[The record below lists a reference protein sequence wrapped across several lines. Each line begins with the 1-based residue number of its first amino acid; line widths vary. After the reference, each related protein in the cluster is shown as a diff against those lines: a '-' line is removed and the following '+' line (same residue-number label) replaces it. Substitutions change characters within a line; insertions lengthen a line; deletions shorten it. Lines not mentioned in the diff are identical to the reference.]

1 MKLNALLLTVSLGLA
16 ATPGAWAYPDST
28 LYDNLGNTTL
38 TEAMYE
44 TDTWGASQFTTDGHN
59 YILNTVALLLYR
71 TGDTT
76 AQLDIYSNSGDV
88 PGTSLGTLTPPES
101 IPLNTAE
108 KVTFTASGISL
119 SANSTY
125 WVVLHAPTGQL
136 WWSYTDD
143 STGTGSGFST
153 INTSS
158 VNAGTKWATPID
170 YYPNQMQVNATLAA
184 VPEPSQWAMMGVTAL
199 GVTGYALR
207 RRLVKTN

>member
-1 MKLNALLLTVSLGLA
+1 MKLNALLLAASLGLA
-16 ATPGAWAYPDST
+16 ATPGAWAYPNPA

-44 TDTWGASQFTTDGHN
+44 TDTWGASQFTTDGN
-59 YILNTVALLLYR
+59 SYILKTVDLLLYR

-76 AQLDIYSNSGDV
+76 AQLDIYSNYGNV
-88 PGTSLGTLTPPES
+88 PGTALGTLASPVS

-143 STGTGSGFST
+143 STGTGPGFST
-153 INTSS
+153 INTFSGNGGSS
-158 VNAGTKWATPID
+158 WATPID
-170 YYPNQMQVNATLAA
+170 YYPNQMQVNADIAA
-184 VPEPSQWAMMGVTAL
+184 VPEPSQWAMIGVTAL

-207 RRLVKTN
+207 RRLAKTN